1 MSHQSVVAIHKD
13 TALSLADNMQF
24 GYGRQSDFNQIQ
36 NKRYPYI
43 WLALLSSSA
52 SFTVNNVNNY
62 TNVWSVTLLFCEM
75 DREDS
80 IESTYEKILDRM
92 DVLADKFINTLNLRF
107 NEMDADVILQGISK
121 LPFIKDAVDDITGW
135 IVQYQLL
142 VPDDFDYCSI
152 DLTTVEND
160 NCGDS

>member
-13 TALSLADNMQF
+13 TALSLGDDIQF
-24 GYGRQSDFNQIQ
+24 GYGRQTDFNQIK

-52 SFTVNNVNNY
+52 SFTVNNVSNY
-62 TNVWSVTLLFCEM
+62 TNVWSVTILFCEM

-80 IESTYEKILDRM
+80 IETTYEKILDRM
-92 DVLADKFINTLNLRF
+92 DALADKFVNSLNLRF
-107 NEMDADVILQGISK
+107 NEMDADVVLQGVSK

-135 IVQYQLL
+135 LVQYQLL

-152 DLTTVEND
+152 DQITVEND
-160 NCGDS
+160 DCGNP